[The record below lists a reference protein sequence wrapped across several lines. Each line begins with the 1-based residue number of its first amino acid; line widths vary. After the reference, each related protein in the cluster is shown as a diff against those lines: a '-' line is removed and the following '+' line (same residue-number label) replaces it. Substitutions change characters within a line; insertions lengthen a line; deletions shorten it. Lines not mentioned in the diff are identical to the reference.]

1 MTLDGISASDQEKYF
16 NPGKEDEKEDE
27 SNQSKPNPALEKYI
41 RMRGMSLFFFL
52 HKQTTTCKKINACYR
67 QNETS
72 STRYH

>member
-41 RMRGMSLFFFL
+41 RMRGMSLFFFYTNRQL
-52 HKQTTTCKKINACYR
+52 HAKKN
-67 QNETS
+67 
-72 STRYH
+72 